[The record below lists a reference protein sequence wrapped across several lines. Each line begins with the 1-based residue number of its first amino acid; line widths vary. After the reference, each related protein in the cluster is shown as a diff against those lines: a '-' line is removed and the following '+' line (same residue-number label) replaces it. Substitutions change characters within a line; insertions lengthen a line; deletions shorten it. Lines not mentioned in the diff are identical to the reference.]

1 MGTVAS
7 FGIEALSKV
16 RTERPALD
24 DIAVGVLFGIDGDGK
39 AIPADKGAN
48 VKAVG
53 IVTLGTPDAYGVAR
67 EFDKVNQT
75 NAGKFTKAEGFAIVN
90 VNEDERTFSEAEIG
104 NLVYLGEAGAYTLE
118 ATSTIGETLQKV
130 GKVYSK
136 ASVQIDLGIDPQGE
150 VLVAGNFD
158 VVEVN
163 ASGVLATSGIALVTT
178 GTSPDVAMTLGAPT
192 KGTQV
197 RVKLVVDGGANL
209 VITTDLGI
217 TFDETNSTATLDA
230 ASEELV
236 LGYKSATEWIIVENI
251 GAVALS

>member
-16 RTERPALD
+16 RTERPALN
-24 DIAVGVLFGIDGDGK
+24 DIAVGLLFGIDENGK
-39 AIPADKGAN
+39 AIPADKNAN

-53 IVTLGTPDAYGVAR
+53 IVTLGTEYAYGVAR
-67 EFDKVNQT
+67 EFNKVNQT
-75 NAGKFTKAEGFAIVN
+75 DAGKFTKAEGFAIVN
-90 VNEDERTFSEAEIG
+90 EDEGTFTEAQIG
-104 NLVYLGEAGAYTLE
+104 NLVYLGDAGAYTVV

-158 VVEVN
+158 VVEVS
-163 ASGVLATSGIALVTT
+163 ASGALPTSGIALVTT
-178 GTSPDVAMTLGAPT
+178 GDSTDVAMTLGAPT

-197 RVKLVVDGGANL
+197 RVKLVVDGGADL
-209 VITTDLGI
+209 VITTDSDI
-217 TFDETNSTATLDA
+217 TFDGEDTTATLEAVSD
-230 ASEELV
+230 ELV
-236 LGYKSATEWIIVENI
+236 LGYKSATQWIIVENI
-251 GAVALS
+251 GTVVLS

>member
-7 FGIEALSKV
+7 FGMEALSKV
-16 RTERPALD
+16 RTERPALN
-24 DIAVGVLFGIDGDGK
+24 DIAVGLLFGIDVNGK
-39 AIPADKGAN
+39 AIPADKGTN

-53 IVTLGTPDAYGVAR
+53 IVTLGTPDDYGVAR
-67 EFDKVNQT
+67 EFNKVDQT

-90 VNEDERTFSEAEIG
+90 EDEGTFTEAQIG
-104 NLVYLGEAGAYTLE
+104 NLVYLGDAGAYTLV

-150 VLVAGNFD
+150 ILVASNFD
-158 VVEVN
+158 VVEV
-163 ASGVLATSGIALVTT
+163 SVDGVLATSGIALVTT
-178 GTSPDVAMTLGAPT
+178 GASVDVAMTLGAPT

-197 RVKLVVDGGANL
+197 RVKLVVDGTKNL
-209 VITTDLGI
+209 VITTGSGI
-217 TFDETNSTATLDA
+217 TFDGTHTIATLDTVLD
-230 ASEELV
+230 ELV
-236 LGYKSATEWIIVENI
+236 MGYKSATEWIIVENI